1 MRLKIV
7 IYSKM
12 QISVAAIRRC
22 FMPVLGGLEKPQRA
36 FSGMCEVA
44 LKAPTGAAV

>member
-7 IYSKM
+7 IYSK
-12 QISVAAIRRC
+12 IRVSVAAIRRC
-22 FMPVLGGLEKPQRA
+22 FMFVLGGLEKPQRA

-44 LKAPTGAAV
+44 LKAPTEAAV